1 MSKNNICKNCGFEIQ
16 LKYCSKCGQKNSDI
30 LDFTSLVK
38 ELFQNV
44 FDLDSRFFL
53 TINNLF
59 TKPGFLT
66 TEYWSGRRSK
76 YLNPFRMY
84 IITSVLY
91 YAVSSLISNPT
102 DNDKDF
108 EGNKNSIGDNT
119 KIEFNMQTPEG
130 RKQTKE
136 SVNILLDNAEKKW
149 EKFSENGNSTLF
161 WILPFLSIG
170 LLILSKNYKHLHLPH
185 HIITVI
191 HIQSALYCFEMIAEI
206 FSAIFSNYS
215 TYFFDLRILAFAIYI
230 VLSIKHIYNNN
241 IYVSLLKVVFL
252 LLTVVFSFLIL
263 FSLLIGISFLEL
275 KYF

>member
-1 MSKNNICKNCGFEIQ
+1 MNTSKCKNCGYLVE
-16 LKYCSKCGQKNSDI
+16 KTYCSKCGQKNSDI

-108 EGNKNSIGDNT
+108 EGNKNSIGNNT

-215 TYFFDLRILAFAIYI
+215 TYFFDLRILASAIYI

>member
-1 MSKNNICKNCGFEIQ
+1 MNTNKCKNCGYLVE
-16 LKYCSKCGQKNSDI
+16 KTYCSKCGQKNSDI
-30 LDFTSLVK
+30 LDFKSLVK
-38 ELFQNV
+38 EFFQNI
-44 FDLDSRFFL
+44 FELDSRFFL
-53 TINNLF
+53 TIKYLF

-66 TEYWSGRRSK
+66 SEYWSGKRSK

-102 DNDKDF
+102 ENDKDF
-108 EGNKNSIGDNT
+108 EVNKNSFEDST

-130 RKQTKE
+130 IKQTRE
-136 SVNILLDNAEKKW
+136 LVNILFNNAEKKW
-149 EKFSENGNSTLF
+149 EKFSEDGNSTLF

-185 HIITVI
+185 HIIAVI

-215 TYFFDLRILAFAIYI
+215 TYFFDLRILAAAIYI

-241 IYVSLLKVVFL
+241 ILVSLLKVVFL
-252 LLTVVFSFLIL
+252 LLTVVISFLIL